1 MKIEV
6 YSRPTCSRCEKVKD
20 EFKKRNIEYD
30 EYIIE
35 QTITRDEVI
44 KKFPGVSQLPI
55 VVLDGTHI
63 GGRDEALK
71 MLNEGKL
78 S

>member
-1 MKIEV
+1 MIEI
-6 YSRPTCSRCEKVKD
+6 YSRPTCSRCEKVKN
-20 EFKKRNIEYD
+20 ELEKRNIEYT
-30 EYIIE
+30 EHIIE
-35 QTITRDEVI
+35 QTITREEVV

-71 MLNEGKL
+71 MINEGTL